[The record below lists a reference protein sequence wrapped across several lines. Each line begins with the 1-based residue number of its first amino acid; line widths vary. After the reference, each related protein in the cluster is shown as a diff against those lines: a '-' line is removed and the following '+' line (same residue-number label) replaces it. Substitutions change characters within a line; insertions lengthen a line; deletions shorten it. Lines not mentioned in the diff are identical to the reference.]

1 MTPLANELFLDYY
14 DCYKNGWTYDQL
26 SSHPLS
32 KGRNIYF
39 HVTSPKNVD
48 HILNEGLIKGG
59 KNGVHLAKYLPTALT
74 YASNF
79 LNNVECPIFA
89 FNLYDF
95 SASDLSK
102 ALEYPPCQK
111 TILYPDNIDKK
122 YIIAQTVLPTSK
134 IGH

>member
-79 LNNVECPIFA
+79 L
-89 FNLYDF
+89 
-95 SASDLSK
+95 
-102 ALEYPPCQK
+102 
-111 TILYPDNIDKK
+111 TIVRSLTAKC
-122 YIIAQTVLPTSK
+122 VLPSGSSSQSTFPFSK
-134 IGH
+134 NQSTQDN